1 MVNSIICPE
10 NVTKPS
16 PMDVHDFNLKF
27 KELFKDDFKTISGVN
42 IIQFVDKNHHM
53 FETSTDDRQRMMIH
67 IKNRK
72 VPRKKKHK
80 KEKQNNVAQSRKAED
95 VYETDYVTAESDELV
110 EESLDEDSPDE
121 RSEEA
126 FLESIKDRQNL
137 TSSVSDSD
145 DNDAS
150 LGESPR
156 TKWKEVRRHKNRTS
170 FSGTAKQVQDQEKHQ
185 QEIHVQYQRSLSED
199 ERQYLLNKLLQ
210 KKESHDFIF
219 KHSAKDY
226 MNHPYKLAI
235 DLVSL
240 WNTTARTLSYIV
252 IRLDHS
258 INLSLLKE
266 YLSLENFTTLPHYQ
280 YFEVERTNT
289 YGIFELPSSRGCGQP
304 AITKSR
310 LKLVETACV
319 CWESDQLWYRQSATP
334 TALSLS
340 DPLLAMIYQW
350 FAGDNGSSSTSSKP
364 TPDREIKEGNGKS
377 ICITNEGRK
386 GSETSLDMT
395 KSALEIFRSVIKEF
409 QKGKYILLAGNMPKG
424 INNLEAI
431 STVPWMYV
439 FDFDQASRDSG
450 LLSVNENFIR
460 KRRSLHLTNWR
471 QTPAGITENGTSWT
485 FLCGR

>member
-1 MVNSIICPE
+1 
-10 NVTKPS
+10 
-16 PMDVHDFNLKF
+16 MDVHEFNLKF
-27 KELFKDDFKTISGVN
+27 KEIYKDDFKSISGVH
-42 IIQFVDKNHHM
+42 ITQFVDKNHHVC
-53 FETSTDDRQRMMIH
+53 ETSTDDRQRMMIH

-72 VPRKKKHK
+72 LPRKKKNN
-80 KEKQNNVAQSRKAED
+80 KEKQKSIAQSRKADD
-95 VYETDYVTAESDELV
+95 VYETDYITAESDELV
-110 EESLDEDSPDE
+110 EETSDEDSLDE

-137 TSSVSDSD
+137 TFSVSDSD

-170 FSGTAKQVQDQEKHQ
+170 FSGTAKQDQDQEKTQ

-199 ERQYLLNKLLQ
+199 ERQYLLNNLLK

-219 KHSAKDY
+219 KHSARDY

-252 IRLDHS
+252 VRLDHS
-258 INLSLLKE
+258 LNLNLLKE

-280 YFEVERTNT
+280 YFEVEHTNT

-310 LKLVETACV
+310 LKLVETAIV
-319 CWESDQLWYRQSATP
+319 CWESDQLWYRQSASP
-334 TALSLS
+334 SALSLS

-350 FAGDNGSSSTSSKP
+350 FAGDNGSSSNSSKP
-364 TPDREIKEGNGKS
+364 TSDREIKEENGKS
-377 ICITNEGRK
+377 TSITDEARK
-386 GSETSLDMT
+386 GSETPLDMT
-395 KSALEIFRSVIKEF
+395 KSAIEIFRGVIKEF
-409 QKGKYILLAGNMPKG
+409 LKGKYILLAGNMPKG

-439 FDFDQASRDSG
+439 FDFDQASRDS
-450 LLSVNENFIR
+450 
-460 KRRSLHLTNWR
+460 
-471 QTPAGITENGTSWT
+471 
-485 FLCGR
+485 